1 MNRQQRRRLEKM
13 SQKEFMKIQ
22 KETLKKLNKEFPTLK
37 VTEEELK
44 NLKEKYIDI
53 AKIEGENYNPNY
65 KID

>member
-22 KETLKKLNKEFPTLK
+22 KETLKKLNKDFPALK
-37 VTEEELK
+37 ATEEDLK
-44 NLKEKYIDI
+44 NLKETYLKI
-53 AKIEGENYNPNY
+53 AEIEAENFNPNY

>member
-22 KETLKKLNKEFPTLK
+22 KETLKKLNKEFPALK
-37 VTEEELK
+37 VTEDDLK
-44 NLKEKYIDI
+44 GLKETYEQI

-65 KID
+65 KLD

>member
-22 KETLKKLNKEFPTLK
+22 KETLKKLNKEFPKLK
-37 VTEEELK
+37 VTEDDLK
-44 NLKEKYIDI
+44 GLKETYEQI

-65 KID
+65 KLD